1 MANIELDGANKT
13 VKVDSGNL
21 TLDIPGDII
30 LDADG
35 ANVTFKDGGTSV
47 LDLSNSSTDAVL
59 TVSTQDKDL
68 IIKGDDGGS
77 AITAATFD
85 MSDAGTLILNNDL
98 ELGTDSS
105 VIKFGNDNEVTLTH
119 VADNGLAL
127 KHTATADDKPIVLTL
142 QTGET
147 DMQANDVIGAINF
160 QAPDE
165 GTGTDAILV
174 AAGIEAVSEGNFSSS
189 NNATKLSFKTAASE
203 AAAEKM
209 SLSSAGLLTIADDL
223 VIKDGGTIGVSSD
236 ADSITIASN
245 GAVTFSQTPVFP
257 DGSIAVAD
265 LDIDGATDIGAAI
278 VDADLFIVDDGAGG
292 TNRKVTASR
301 LKTYAAGG
309 DTVLVASGHNDSYSS
324 TVFQVAGCFS
334 ATYKNYIAVV
344 KVLNGT
350 SNTNLRF
357 RFLDSSGN
365 ERSDAK
371 YDYSHI
377 IHGRVGSSDTTT
389 ISHHTNDSNDEVELC
404 SNVNGGDADFGS
416 YFTFH
421 FFDPR
426 RTSANN
432 AHATYLAHVR
442 QHDGVVGS
450 VTGGIA
456 FRQASDQNDGFQI
469 AANSGNITRYYYYVY
484 GLKES

>member
-13 VKVDSGNL
+13 LKVDSGNL

-47 LDLSNSSTDAVL
+47 LDISNSSTDAVL

-68 IIKGDDGGS
+68 IIKGDDGGA

-119 VADNGLAL
+119 VADKGLAL
-127 KHTATADDKPIVLTL
+127 KHTATADDKPIILTL

-147 DMQANDVIGAINF
+147 DIAANDVIGAINF

-174 AAGIEAVSEGNFSSS
+174 AAGIEAVSEGDFSSS
-189 NNATKLSFKTAASE
+189 SNATKLSFKTGASE

-278 VDADLFIVDDGAGG
+278 VDADLFIIDDGAGG
-292 TNRKVTASR
+292 TNRKTAASR
-301 LKTYAAGG
+301 LKTYIGGGIDCDADAWARVAPVTDQDSAAVIDWATSIHMGSNISESGG
-309 DTVLVASGHNDSYSS
+309 VITVGTAGWYLVTFHISNQSAYSDNMNMYLRKNDTRQLGTIYWEGNTEINYLGMEATVLVECSANDTLDVY
-324 TVFQVAGCFS
+324 
-334 ATYKNYIAVV
+334 
-344 KVLNGT
+344 GT
-350 SNTNLRF
+350 GYYTGNTNNQSL
-357 RFLDSSGN
+357 
-365 ERSDAK
+365 
-371 YDYSHI
+371 
-377 IHGRVGSSDTTT
+377 TW
-389 ISHHTNDSNDEVELC
+389 
-404 SNVNGGDADFGS
+404 
-416 YFTFH
+416 FTG
-421 FFDPR
+421 
-426 RTSANN
+426 
-432 AHATYLAHVR
+432 VR
-442 QHDGVVGS
+442 LG
-450 VTGGIA
+450 A
-456 FRQASDQNDGFQI
+456 
-469 AANSGNITRYYYYVY
+469 
-484 GLKES
+484 